1 MRNLNQVLNLEK
13 LEYIFFYIEILY
25 THFSDTV
32 GLLKDTFIKHIL
44 LVKIV
49 DR

>member
-13 LEYIFFYIEILY
+13 LEYIFFIEILY

-32 GLLKDTFIKHIL
+32 GLLKYTFIKHIL